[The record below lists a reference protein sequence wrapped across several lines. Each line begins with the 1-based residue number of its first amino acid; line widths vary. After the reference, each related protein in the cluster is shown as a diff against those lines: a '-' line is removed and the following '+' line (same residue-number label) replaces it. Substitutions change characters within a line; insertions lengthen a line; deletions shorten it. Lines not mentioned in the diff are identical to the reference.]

1 MARVYECPCGEQAGT
16 CYLTPDGK
24 APLSENCPI
33 CKRKLKLVGTTPQK
47 IRAEAIVAKRIIAL
61 QEL

>member
-1 MARVYECPCGEQAGT
+1 MANVYECPCGERSGT

-24 APLSENCPI
+24 PPMSESCPM

-47 IRAEAIVAKRIIAL
+47 IRSEAIVTKRIIAL
-61 QEL
+61 REI